1 MINIA
6 VTPPQ
11 GDIVTPDLD
20 TFSKKEILKNKKSR
34 ERVIRLSN
42 DSIQF
47 RIKMDP

>member
-20 TFSKKEILKNKKSR
+20 TFSKRKILKIEKSR
-34 ERVIRLSN
+34 ERVIRLNN

-47 RIKMDP
+47 RI